1 MFPFPKA
8 VTPAVRSHLDAQVS
22 FMNDV
27 SKSMFQSFQ
36 HMFDLNIKLAQTM
49 LEEMA
54 TASQQLATQTNPT
67 EAISAISTRAQPT
80 AEKLRAYQQ
89 HVSRVTAEA
98 QVELA
103 RVAEQHVPE
112 TTRAAKVLADE
123 VQRVAVEETELGMH
137 KHQETIRNFVDP
149 FKETGQKDGKST
161 RSAQDDGAA
170 DVAGKKTTTPAAAG
184 VTTGRSSGGAVGAG
198 AGAVIG
204 AAVTGSAAGAVGGAA
219 IGGVIGNQVEKTR

>member
-8 VTPAVRSHLDAQVS
+8 VTPAVRSYLDAQVS
-22 FMNDV
+22 LMNDV
-27 SKSMFQSFQ
+27 SKSIFQSFQ
-36 HMFDLNIKLAQTM
+36 HMFDLNMKLARTM
-49 LEEMA
+49 LEEMV
-54 TASQQLATQTNPT
+54 TASQQLATQTNPA
-67 EAISAISTRAQPT
+67 EAISAISTRAQPS
-80 AEKLRAYQQ
+80 AEKLRASQQ

-98 QVELA
+98 QVEPA
-103 RVAEQHVPE
+103 RGADQHVPE

-123 VQRVAVEETELGMH
+123 VQRTAVEEAGLGMH

-149 FKETGQKDGKST
+149 LKETGQKDRNST

-170 DVAGKKTTTPAAAG
+170 GVAGKKTTTPAAAG
-184 VTTGRSSGGAVGAG
+184 VTTGRRSGGAVGAG
-198 AGAVIG
+198 AGALIG